1 MANEIILGNDHFFT
15 ANLLLGGNPYPIDP
29 AYVVK
34 ATLVKIDR
42 KSALTASPIT
52 LTSSSPE
59 ANWAIGK
66 VTGKFPRASTSAITT
81 QGDAYLEIRVES
93 TEGTVPTN
101 DDHDLSWFFKVNL
114 IKGNIGV

>member
-15 ANLLLGGNPYPIDP
+15 ANLLLGGSPYVIDP
-29 AYVVK
+29 TYVVK

-42 KSALTASPIT
+42 KSALIATPIT
-52 LTSSSPE
+52 LTSTSPE
-59 ANWAIGK
+59 ADWSIGK
-66 VTGKFPRASTSAITT
+66 VTGKFLRADTT
-81 QGDAYLEIRVES
+81 GVTVQGDAYLEIRVAS
-93 TEGTVPTN
+93 TEGTVPTA